1 MIKTDGMANLPSGRV
16 CRTTYCELVKLWRI
30 AAGRAAVLRE
40 GSRDLWIGR
49 VVLRYAT
56 ASGPA
61 SVMDHRRLRGPVKY
75 D

>member
-1 MIKTDGMANLPSGRV
+1 MSDEPTESDLSNMTYVGRV
-16 CRTTYCELVKLWRI
+16 VLCKLK
-30 AAGRAAVLRE
+30 

-56 ASGPA
+56 ASGPV
-61 SVMDHRRLRGPVKY
+61 SVMDHRRLRGPVKH